1 LSNSHAGRKKPGNWS
16 RWGITALPAGLIA
29 GFIVGIFFGN
39 AAIGVAIGA
48 ALGFG
53 AAASLFAAAV
63 AFGNSD
69 AAD

>member
-1 LSNSHAGRKKPGNWS
+1 MPDNHVGTKKSGSWS
-16 RWGITALPAGLIA
+16 RWGMAALPAGLLA
-29 GFIVGIFFGN
+29 GLVAGIFFGN